1 MSRSL
6 PRRSTVA
13 VLVTVAALQ
22 LSCVAA
28 LAAAQGVALD
38 TGRITVETPL
48 IGGKSYS
55 LAKIGVRNPGTQ
67 RTKYD
72 LVVTPIRT
80 DAQSPQPAWFSFSPK
95 QVTVQPGKLQ
105 SVTVS
110 VRVPK
115 GAAAGRYEVLVG
127 ARVASDGGMAVAA
140 AAAARLT
147 FTVAPSGTP
156 GLNLSIPD
164 LWPIPT
170 AALLV
175 GGIWLRRRRTAVRSR
190 STVPD

>member
-1 MSRSL
+1 VSGSL
-6 PRRSTVA
+6 RRRAS
-13 VLVTVAALQ
+13 VAAVAAFVMVQ

-28 LAAAQGVALD
+28 LAAPQGVALD

-48 IGGKSYS
+48 VGGKSYS
-55 LAKIGVRNPGTQ
+55 LARLGVRNPGTQ
-67 RTKYD
+67 RMKYD
-72 LVVTPIRT
+72 LVVTPVRT

-95 QVTVQPGKLQ
+95 QVTVQPGKQ
-105 SVTVS
+105 TSVTVS
-110 VRVPK
+110 LRVPK
-115 GAAAGRYEVLVG
+115 GAAAGQYEVLVG
-127 ARVASDGGMAVAA
+127 ARVAADGGMAIAA

-156 GLNLSIPD
+156 GLSLSIPA

-175 GGIWLRRRRTAVRSR
+175 GGWWLSRRRSQ
-190 STVPD
+190 STR